1 MRRTRIVAS
10 AFLAIA
16 AGSLACG
23 PKAKTEEAEV
33 KGLLDYPRGPH
44 GARLLEGPDLHLEMT
59 IYETGVPPHF
69 RVYPLDASGKPVP
82 PAEVKLQVELHRL
95 GGRVD
100 KFAFVPE
107 ADYLRGDGVV
117 EEPHSFDVKVRGER
131 AGKAKD
137 WSYSQIE
144 GKVQLSDEVLKSTGI
159 EIQEVGPRPMTT
171 SIELPGE
178 IVADESRVAHVVA
191 RLSGRV
197 SRVLKTL
204 GDRVVQGEVLAVI
217 ESRELADARSTYLAA
232 AHHTEF
238 LKTVLEREE
247 GLWKK
252 KINAER
258 EYLSARRDFE
268 EAQLAEQVAA
278 QKLVALGDTRA
289 GLAGLQGGPPDGL
302 PSLQLRSPLSGV
314 VTERD
319 LTVGETL
326 LADHNAFVV
335 ADLSRVFVQAEVPAG
350 QIAGVRLGQ
359 EARIESKESV
369 LQATGRVSF
378 IGSMVG
384 KTTRTT
390 PLRIALTNREGSL
403 RPGLFVA
410 VHLVEESSTAKLA
423 VPEEAIQ
430 TFRDW
435 QVVFVRYGDWFEAR
449 PLELGRIDGGW
460 VEVLSGLKPGERY
473 AATNSYA
480 IKAEIGKLGAT
491 HDH

>member
-1 MRRTRIVAS
+1 MLRTRIVAS
-10 AFLAIA
+10 VLLALA

-23 PKAKTEEAEV
+23 PKAKTGEGEV

-44 GARLLEGPDLHLEMT
+44 GARLLEGPDLQLEMT

-100 KFAFVPE
+100 RFAFVPE
-107 ADYLRGDGVV
+107 ARYLRGDGVV
-117 EEPHSFDVKVRGER
+117 EEPHSFDVNVKGER
-131 AGKAKD
+131 AGKVKD

-159 EIQEVGPRPMTT
+159 EIHEVGPRPMTT

-178 IVADESRVAHVVA
+178 IVADEARVAHVVA

-204 GDRVVQGEVLAVI
+204 GDRVAQGEVLAVI
-217 ESRELADARSTYLAA
+217 ESRELAEARSTYLVAV
-232 AHHTEF
+232 HHAQF
-238 LKTVLEREE
+238 LKTTLDREE

-258 EYLSARRDFE
+258 EYLAARRDFE
-268 EAQLAEQVAA
+268 EAQHAEQVAG
-278 QKLVALGDTRA
+278 QKLVALGETRTA
-289 GLAGLQGGPPDGL
+289 LSALERASAEKL
-302 PSLQLRSPLSGV
+302 PSLELRSPLRGV
-314 VTERD
+314 VIERD

-326 LADHNAFVV
+326 MADHNAFVV
-335 ADLSRVFVQAEVPAG
+335 ADLSRVFVQAEVPSG
-350 QIAGVRLGQ
+350 KIDGIRLGQ
-359 EARIESKESV
+359 EARIEAKDSV
-369 LQATGRVSF
+369 LQATGRVSY

-384 KTTRTT
+384 KATRTT
-390 PLRIALTNREGSL
+390 PLRIALTNRDGTL

-449 PLELGRIDGGW
+449 PLELGRTDNGW
-460 VEVLSGLKPGERY
+460 VEVLSGLKHGERY

>member
-1 MRRTRIVAS
+1 MLRTRIVAS
-10 AFLAIA
+10 ALLAFA

-23 PKAKTEEAEV
+23 PKTSTGEAEV
-33 KGLLDYPRGPH
+33 KGPLDYPRGPH
-44 GARLLEGPDLHLEMT
+44 GARLLEGSDLQLEMT

-69 RVYPLDASGKPVP
+69 RVYPLDSSGKPVP
-82 PAEVKLQVELHRL
+82 PAEVKLAVELHRL

-107 ADYLRGDGVV
+107 ADYLRGDDVV
-117 EEPHSFDVKVRGER
+117 EEPHSFDVKVKGER
-131 AGKAKD
+131 AGKMKD

-171 SIELPGE
+171 AIQLPGE
-178 IVADESRVAHVVA
+178 IVADETRLANVVA

-197 SRVLKTL
+197 SRVVKTL
-204 GDRVVQGEVLAVI
+204 GDRVAQGDLLAVI
-217 ESRELADARSTYLAA
+217 ESRELAEARSTYLAA
-232 AHHTEF
+232 AHHAEF
-238 LKTVLEREE
+238 LKTTLDREE

-252 KINAER
+252 KITAER
-258 EYLSARRDFE
+258 EYLAARRDFE
-268 EAQLAEQVAA
+268 EAHLAEQVAG
-278 QKLVALGDTRA
+278 QKLIALGETRT
-289 GLAGLQGGPPDGL
+289 GLAALEGAPPEKL
-302 PSLQLRSPLSGV
+302 PSLELRSPLSGV

-319 LTVGETL
+319 LTVGEAVA
-326 LADHNAFVV
+326 ADHNAFVV
-335 ADLSRVFVQAEVPAG
+335 ADLSRVFVQAEVPAA

-359 EARIESKESV
+359 EARIESKESE
-369 LQATGRVSF
+369 LQATGRVSY

-390 PLRIALTNREGSL
+390 PLRIALTNRDGSL

-449 PLELGRIDGGW
+449 PLELGRTDNGW

>member
-1 MRRTRIVAS
+1 MFRTRIAAS
-10 AFLAIA
+10 AILILAV
-16 AGSLACG
+16 GSFACG
-23 PKAKTEEAEV
+23 PQATTGESEV
-33 KGLLDYPRGPH
+33 KGPLEYPRGPH
-44 GARLLEGPDLHLEMT
+44 GARLLEGADLQLEMT

-69 RVYPLDASGKPVP
+69 RVYPLDSSGKPVP
-82 PAEVKLQVELHRL
+82 PTEVKLAVELHRL

-107 ADYLRGDGVV
+107 ADYLRGEGVV
-117 EEPHSFDVKVRGER
+117 EEPHSFDVKVKGER
-131 AGKAKD
+131 AGKVKD
-137 WSYSQIE
+137 WSYSQVE

-159 EIQEVGPRPMTT
+159 EIREVGPRPMTT
-171 SIELPGE
+171 AIELPGE
-178 IVADESRVAHVVA
+178 IVADETRVAKVVA

-197 SRVLKTL
+197 SRVMKTL
-204 GDRVVQGEVLAVI
+204 GDRVAEGDLLAVI
-217 ESRELADARSTYLAA
+217 ESRELAEARSAYLTAA
-232 AHHTEF
+232 YRTSF
-238 LKTVLEREE
+238 LKTTLDREE

-252 KINAER
+252 KITAER

-278 QKLVALGDTRA
+278 QKLVALGETRT
-289 GLAGLQGGPPDGL
+289 GLKALHGAPPEKL
-302 PSLQLRSPLSGV
+302 PSLELRSPLSGV

-319 LTVGETL
+319 LTVGEAVE
-326 LADHNAFVV
+326 ADQNAFVV
-335 ADLSRVFVQAEVPAG
+335 ADLSRVFVQAEVPSG
-350 QIAGVRLGQ
+350 KIDGIRLGQ
-359 EARIESKESV
+359 EARIEAKESSR
-369 LQATGRVSF
+369 QATGRVSYV
-378 IGSMVG
+378 GSMVDQS
-384 KTTRTT
+384 TRTA
-390 PLRIALTNREGSL
+390 PVRIALANRDGAL

-430 TFRDW
+430 AFRDW

-449 PLELGRIDGGW
+449 PLELGRADSGW

-473 AATNSYA
+473 AATNSFA

>member
-1 MRRTRIVAS
+1 MFKTRIVAF
-10 AFLAIA
+10 AILAIA

-23 PKAKTEEAEV
+23 PQTKTREAEV
-33 KGLLDYPRGPH
+33 KGPLDYPRGPH
-44 GARLLEGPDLHLEMT
+44 GARLLEGSDLQLEMT

-69 RVYPLDASGKPVP
+69 RVYPLDSSGKPVP
-82 PAEVKLQVELHRL
+82 PAEVKLRVELHRL
-95 GGRVD
+95 GGRFD

-117 EEPHSFDVKVRGER
+117 EEPHSFDVKVKGER
-131 AGKAKD
+131 AGKGKD
-137 WSYSQIE
+137 WAYSQIE

-159 EIQEVGPRPMTT
+159 EIQEVGPRPMAT

-178 IVADESRVAHVVA
+178 IVADEARVAHVVA

-204 GDRVVQGEVLAVI
+204 GDHVAQGELLAVI
-217 ESRELADARSTYLAA
+217 ESRELAEARSTYLAA
-232 AHHTEF
+232 AHRAEF
-238 LKTVLEREE
+238 LKTVLDREE

-252 KINAER
+252 KITAER
-258 EYLSARRDFE
+258 EYLAARRDFE
-268 EAQLAEQVAA
+268 EAQLAEQVAG
-278 QKLVALGDTRA
+278 QKLVALGEPRTA
-289 GLAGLQGGPPDGL
+289 LSALDGASAEKL
-302 PSLQLRSPLSGV
+302 PSLELRSPLSGV

-359 EARIESKESV
+359 EARIEAKESV
-369 LQATGRVSF
+369 LQATGRVSY

-390 PLRIALTNREGSL
+390 PLRIALTNRDGSL
-403 RPGLFVA
+403 RPGLFVS

-435 QVVFVRYGDWFEAR
+435 QVVFVRYADWFEAR
-449 PLELGRIDGGW
+449 PLELGRTDRGW